1 MKIKANYLILKITAI
16 ITMII
21 GDLSYLLIHR
31 LNDSWIMVMTA
42 IGNLSFPLFAFILTE
57 TFLKQ
62 SDKNNKSKN
71 YKYKLIMLLLL
82 ALISEIPFNVFLSG
96 SIRYPLKN
104 NVCFTLF
111 SGFLMLILLDKDYYG
126 FFFNYYKD
134 KKVRLGFKKYSKKKS
149 RRFNFYVKTIIIS
162 GFMLGNYLIANDYS
176 YTGILLIALFYLLRN
191 KKKLRAVIPIIILIL
206 SEANIL
212 YIPVLIDMILIALYD
227 NKRMNISKPVKYGLR
242 IIYPVFISIMAV
254 LSLIL

>member
-42 IGNLSFPLFAFILTE
+42 IGNLSFPLFAFLLTE

-62 SDKNNKSKN
+62 SDKNNKNKN
-71 YKYKLIMLLLL
+71 YKYKLIMLLFL
-82 ALISEIPFNVFLSG
+82 AFISEIPFNVFLSG

-111 SGFLMLILLDKDYYG
+111 SGFLMLILLDKNYYEII
-126 FFFNYYKD
+126 FNYYKD
-134 KKVRLGFKKYSKKKS
+134 KKVRLGFKKYSKRKN

-176 YTGILLIALFYLLRN
+176 YIGILLIALFYLLRN
-191 KKKLRAVIPIIILIL
+191 KKLLRAVIPVIILIL
-206 SEANIL
+206 SETNIL
-212 YIPVLIDMILIALYD
+212 YIPVIIDMALIALYD